1 MGDHRI
7 HEVKRSVDGAP
18 LVPREEGDAMVAPR
32 HAVMASA
39 KPFRSATVIISAKDP
54 MGANKLEGW
63 VEARSRLR
71 FYDPYWAPSRSEP
84 QPTFEDNAATRAP
97 PLKSDSWWVA
107 DGSTADSGATMAS
120 PSSRGTRGAPST
132 LRLTS

>member
-7 HEVKRSVDGAP
+7 HEVKRSVDGAS
-18 LVPREEGDAMVAPR
+18 LVPWEKGDGMVAPR

-54 MGANKLEGW
+54 MEANKLEGW

-71 FYDPYWAPSRSEP
+71 FYGPYWAPSRSEP
-84 QPTFEDNAATRAP
+84 QPNLEDNAVTWVP
-97 PLKSDSWWVA
+97 PLKSDGWWAA
-107 DGSTADSGATMAS
+107 DATTADRGATLA
-120 PSSRGTRGAPST
+120 
-132 LRLTS
+132 